1 MNVTRSSAL
10 STGVCVVCFVLFVKR
25 SGVVPAGTLEWD
37 GQGHLFRFCAVL
49 NTLVSRGT
57 MERDTQRISG
67 RRERGDVL
75 LPLRW
80 TEGLWFS

>member
-10 STGVCVVCFVLFVKR
+10 STGVWVVCYVLFVRR

-37 GQGHLFRFCAVL
+37 GQGHLFPFCALL

-57 MERDTQRISG
+57 MERDTQSISG

-75 LPLRW
+75 LSLRG